1 MISGMF
7 VVENIVSR
15 QNAECQKKS
24 IYILEVSK
32 NIWVNPV
39 FGLIEIRKLT
49 MLGFTSFF
57 YMQISQIG
65 KSKTPLHFLLVC
77 SFTLPLSSLVLF
89 QPKLR
94 INQANFQK

>member
-49 MLGFTSFF
+49 MLRF
-57 YMQISQIG
+57 Y
-65 KSKTPLHFLLVC
+65 FLL
-77 SFTLPLSSLVLF
+77 LYAN
-89 QPKLR
+89 QPDRK
-94 INQANFQK
+94 I